1 MLPDEVLLVIF
12 YFCLDGDIPVEER
25 QDAWQLLVHVCQRWR
40 SVIFESPHY
49 LELELVCTARTPA
62 RDLLDVWPAFPLII
76 SCISPEKVDN
86 IIAVLGHTDR
96 VSLINLTDIRSSD
109 WEILLAAMQQPFPL
123 LSFLRLWPT
132 DEMPVVPD
140 SFLGGSASRMRTISL
155 DHVPFPGLPKLLL
168 STTRLHTLF
177 LWSIPHSGYFSPEA
191 MVTAL
196 STLTSLELLEIEFLS
211 HRSFPDPASRRPP
224 PSTRSVIP
232 VLTYFSFKGVSEYLE
247 ELVARIDTPQLNRL
261 FITFL
266 NDVVFDTPQ
275 LIHFINRTPKSRALE
290 KAHITFQDHAASLI
304 FLSQTSGYWELCV
317 SILGKR
323 LDWQVSSLRQ
333 VCTSCLPPLSML
345 EDLYIYKPPR
355 WRLDWKDRTEN
366 RLWLELLDS
375 FTAVKNLYL
384 SKEFTSHIAPA
395 LQELIQGRPME
406 VLPTLQCIFLEGLE
420 SSGPAQE
427 GIGQFAAARQAT
439 GHPIAISGWI
449 NSEQDKF
456 EGG

>member
-76 SCISPEKVDN
+76 SCISPVKVDN
-86 IIAVLGHTDR
+86 IIAVLEHTDR
-96 VSLINLTDIRSSD
+96 VSLINFTDIRSSD

-140 SFLGGSASRMRTISL
+140 SFLGGSASCMRTIFL
-155 DHVPFPGLPKLLL
+155 DHVPFPSLPKLLL

-177 LWSIPHSGYFSPEA
+177 LLNIPHSGYFSPEA
-191 MVTAL
+191 MFTAL

-211 HRSFPDPASRRPP
+211 PRSFPDSASRRPLP
-224 PSTRSVIP
+224 LTRSVIP

-275 LIHFINRTPKSRALE
+275 LIHFINRTPKSRVR
-290 KAHITFQDHAASLI
+290 
-304 FLSQTSGYWELCV
+304 LSTSRSVGDL
-317 SILGKR
+317 
-323 LDWQVSSLRQ
+323 
-333 VCTSCLPPLSML
+333 
-345 EDLYIYKPPR
+345 DLY
-355 WRLDWKDRTEN
+355 
-366 RLWLELLDS
+366 LW
-375 FTAVKNLYL
+375 VN
-384 SKEFTSHIAPA
+384 
-395 LQELIQGRPME
+395 
-406 VLPTLQCIFLEGLE
+406 
-420 SSGPAQE
+420 
-427 GIGQFAAARQAT
+427 
-439 GHPIAISGWI
+439 
-449 NSEQDKF
+449 
-456 EGG
+456 